1 MPITP
6 LPTPPSR
13 SQTPATFSDDAD
25 AFLGAL
31 PAFATEANALATAVS
46 ADEVSADAS
55 ATAAAGSASA
65 AAASALAADASA
77 DSAAASAATALSAPG
92 TSATSTT
99 SVTVGTGTKN
109 FTIQT
114 GKAFIAT
121 QFVVVANAPGT
132 YMHGQIISYDSGT
145 GALSVS
151 VGQTGGSGTFA
162 AWTVTASA
170 PVIAAAGLNITDL
183 DPGTATADQF
193 IAVSTDGLSIIG
205 VAASASGGGGGF
217 MSLVN
222 RPF

>member
-13 SQTPATFSDDAD
+13 SQSPASFSDDAD

-31 PAFATEANALATAVS
+31 PAFATEANALATAANS
-46 ADEVSADAS
+46 DA
-55 ATAAAGSASA
+55 TN
-65 AAASALAADASA
+65 AAASAAAADASA
-77 DSAAASAATALSAPG
+77 DAAAASAAAADSSADDAAASAATALAAPG

-99 SVTVGTGTKN
+99 SVAVGTGTKN

-114 GKAFIAT
+114 GKAFVAT

-170 PVIAAAGLNITDL
+170 PVIAASGLNITDL

-193 IAVSTDGLSIIG
+193 IRVSSDGLSIIG
-205 VAASASGGGGGF
+205 SAAASGGGGGF